1 MSDYLK
7 VAYGRA
13 LGAGDPSLLQL
24 TFDAA
29 LLERYRGGAFSVIRT
44 DTAGRVRREG
54 GWSIDFG
61 IAPGDERIHAS
72 WRDVSSRLPEGE
84 RTHWAAHA
92 AGAAELST
100 NFLRM
105 QLAPGS
111 CFDDG
116 EVRPW

>member
-1 MSDYLK
+1 
-7 VAYGRA
+7 
-13 LGAGDPSLLQL
+13 
-24 TFDAA
+24 
-29 LLERYRGGAFSVIRT
+29 
-44 DTAGRVRREG
+44 
-54 GWSIDFG
+54 
-61 IAPGDERIHAS
+61 
-72 WRDVSSRLPEGE
+72 VSSRLPEGE

-116 EVRPW
+116 DVRPW